1 VNPFMSKWRITQVV
15 GLLVVIFAAGT
26 ATGVLLAPRFSP
38 PPSVSQRPVPLNPE
52 QRVDDKV
59 AEFTKRLKLTPQQQ
73 ETVRSLMKGHMAEM
87 QRLNAGRRRRGN
99 EAFEQT
105 SGKIRKQLTPEQ
117 QVEYDRMLK
126 EAGRLRPTSTPST
139 QDER

>member
-1 VNPFMSKWRITQVV
+1 MSKWRVMQVL
-15 GLLVVIFAAGT
+15 GLLIVIFAAGT
-26 ATGVLLAPRFSP
+26 ATGVVLAPRFSSA
-38 PPSVSQRPVPLNPE
+38 PSILPKRPVPLNPE

-73 ETVRSLMKGHMAEM
+73 EAVRSLMKGHMAEM

-139 QDER
+139 LDER